1 MISKFSELP
10 LVEISWG
17 EFFDRLTILEIKLDK
32 ISDID
37 KCKKVQEN
45 FNSLISCGMSVD
57 KFPDNVQLLYFK
69 LKDINN
75 SLWEIEDGKRDCE
88 RRQDFGPVF
97 VNLARSVYIKNDIR
111 AQYKREI
118 DLILKSKLIEIKSHE
133 SY

>member
-1 MISKFSELP
+1 MTSKFSELP

-17 EFFDRLTILEIKLDK
+17 EFFDRLTILEIKLEK

-37 KCKKVQEN
+37 KCKKVQDS
-45 FNSLISCGMSVD
+45 FNSLISSGMSVD
-57 KFPDNVQLLYFK
+57 NFPDDVQLLYFK
-69 LKDINN
+69 LKEINN

-88 RRQDFGPVF
+88 RRQDFGLVF
-97 VNLARSVYIKNDIR
+97 VNLARSVYIKNDTR

-118 DLILKSKLIEIKSHE
+118 DLILKSKLIEVKSHE